1 MAPIHDQ
8 EQKQPAFSH
17 SDMTPRIARAVLLVP
32 KTVKMIQQ
40 YVIYHDTALRS
51 SRVKIKCGQN
61 PNRAVSV
68 LCRDQNTDL
77 KTQQIVV
84 FEVYKQLRKD
94 NFSQQFWLKR
104 EVYTGLD
111 VLRMLG

>member
-1 MAPIHDQ
+1 
-8 EQKQPAFSH
+8 
-17 SDMTPRIARAVLLVP
+17 MTPRIARAALLVP

-94 NFSQQFWLKR
+94 NFSQQF
-104 EVYTGLD
+104 
-111 VLRMLG
+111 